1 MRIIDKHSHL
11 NGLEFMLIRTPSLWK
26 EVEDAISE
34 IQFEFSK
41 TPVMVGPRN
50 NATAG
55 YPTMELLRAF
65 DAVLTNNS
73 WISRNRSYIEGVD
86 ELHVQ
91 AYTSS
96 FLKDRVAV
104 SIHLTDSWELNPEIH
119 ARHLALY
126 EKDVID
132 VGIEIVP
139 TKALHDEM
147 SSGVPYYEGELYNLI
162 REGRG
167 VPGVPLVLVG
177 IEP

>member
-1 MRIIDKHSHL
+1 MRIVGKHSHL

-26 EVEDAISE
+26 EVEDVISE

-41 TPVMVGPRN
+41 TPVMVSPRN
-50 NATAG
+50 NANSEHT
-55 YPTMELLRAF
+55 TREILRAPE
-65 DAVLTNNS
+65 AVFTNKA
-73 WISRNRSYIEGVD
+73 WISQNRPYTEVVD
-86 ELHVQ
+86 ELPMQ
-91 AYTSS
+91 AYTPL

-104 SIHLTDSWELNPEIH
+104 SVHLTNSWEMSPEIH
-119 ARHLALY
+119 ARHLAFY
-126 EKDVID
+126 IGDVID